1 MESSGLEPAESPLDL
16 AKRLELPF
24 SDLRLITR
32 ALTHRSYVNEHDE
45 ALSDNERLEFL
56 GDAVLDF
63 VVGAWLFNH
72 YPEKA
77 EGELT
82 RMRSAL
88 VRTEQLAEFARQ
100 LNLGAAMRLGR
111 GEIQAGGREKDILLC
126 GTFEAMV
133 GALYLQTN
141 ITAVQEFIHGLLD
154 QTSDK
159 YIFQTDSFDPKSTL
173 QEWSQAQKLGIPNYV
188 TVNTSG
194 PDHDRLFVVNVQ
206 IGGKVYGSGTGHSK
220 QIASRLAALDAI
232 NSINNHEGL
241 N

>member
-1 MESSGLEPAESPLDL
+1 MTENLGWEPAESPAELAIRLDL
-16 AKRLELPF
+16 PF
-24 SDLRLITR
+24 TDLRLITR

-63 VVGAWLFNH
+63 IVGAWLFNH

-100 LNLGAAMRLGR
+100 LNLSAAMRLGR

-126 GTFEAMV
+126 GTFEALV

-141 ITAVQEFIHGLLD
+141 IKTVQEFIHGILD
-154 QTSDK
+154 KTSEK
-159 YIFQTDSFDPKSTL
+159 FLFQTDSFDPKSSL
-173 QEWSQAQKLGIPNYV
+173 QEWSQANKLGIPNYV

-194 PDHDRLFVVNVQ
+194 PDHNRLFEVNVL
-206 IGGKVYGSGTGHSK
+206 ISGKVFGTGSGHSK
-220 QIASRLAALDAI
+220 QIASRLAALNAI
-232 NSINNHEGL
+232 ESINNY
-241 N
+241 

>member
-1 MESSGLEPAESPLDL
+1 MTTNSGWEPAESPVDL
-16 AKRLELPF
+16 ARRLALPF

-45 ALSDNERLEFL
+45 AISDNERLEFL

-100 LNLGAAMRLGR
+100 LNLSAAMRLGR
-111 GEIQAGGREKDILLC
+111 GEIQAGGRERDILLC
-126 GTFEAMV
+126 GTFEALI

-141 ITAVQEFIHGLLD
+141 IKTVQEFIHGLLD
-154 QTSDK
+154 RTSENFL
-159 YIFQTDSFDPKSTL
+159 FQTDSFDPKSTL
-173 QEWSQAQKLGIPNYV
+173 QEWSQANKLGIPNYI

-194 PDHDRLFVVNVQ
+194 PDHDRLFEVNVL
-206 IGGKVYGSGTGHSK
+206 ISGKIYGTGSGHSK
-220 QIASRLAALDAI
+220 QIASRLAALKAI
-232 NSINNHEGL
+232 ESINNI
-241 N
+241 

>member
-1 MESSGLEPAESPLDL
+1 MENSGWEPAESPFDL

-63 VVGAWLFNH
+63 IVGAWLFNH

-111 GEIQAGGREKDILLC
+111 GEIQAGGREKDVLLC
-126 GTFEAMV
+126 GTFEALV

-141 ITAVQEFIHGLLD
+141 IKTVQEFIHGLLD
-154 QTSDK
+154 RTSDK

-173 QEWSQAQKLGIPNYV
+173 QEWSQANKLGIPNYV

-220 QIASRLAALDAI
+220 QTASRLAALNAI
-232 NSINNHEGL
+232 DSINNH
-241 N
+241 

>member
-1 MESSGLEPAESPLDL
+1 MILNSGWEPAESPLDL
-16 AKRLELPF
+16 VRRLNLPF
-24 SDLRLITR
+24 SDMRLISR

-88 VRTEQLAEFARQ
+88 VRTEQLADFARQ

-111 GEIQAGGREKDILLC
+111 GEIQAGGRDRDILLC
-126 GTFEAMV
+126 GTFEALI
-133 GALYLQTN
+133 GALYLNTS
-141 ITAVQEFIHGLLD
+141 IKTVQEFIHGLLD
-154 QTSDK
+154 KTSEK
-159 YIFQTDSFDPKSTL
+159 FLFQTDSFDPKSTL
-173 QEWSQAQKLGIPNYV
+173 QEWSQANKLGIPNYV
-188 TVNTSG
+188 TVNTTG
-194 PDHDRLFVVNVQ
+194 PDHDRLFEVNVM
-206 IGGKVYGSGTGHSK
+206 ISGKVYGTGLGHSK
-220 QIASRLAALDAI
+220 QIASRLAALKAI
-232 NSINNHEGL
+232 DTINNL
-241 N
+241 

>member
-1 MESSGLEPAESPLDL
+1 MTINSGWEPAESPADL
-16 AKRLELPF
+16 ARRLALPF

-100 LNLGAAMRLGR
+100 LNLSAAMRLGR
-111 GEIQAGGREKDILLC
+111 GEIQAGGRERDILLC
-126 GTFEAMV
+126 GTFEALV

-141 ITAVQEFIHGLLD
+141 IRTVQEFIHGLLD
-154 QTSDK
+154 RTSEK
-159 YIFQTDSFDPKSTL
+159 FLFHTDSFDPKSTL
-173 QEWSQAQKLGIPNYV
+173 QEWSQANKLGIPNYV

-194 PDHDRLFVVNVQ
+194 PDHDRLFEVNVL
-206 IGGKVYGSGTGHSK
+206 ISGKIYGTGSGHSK
-220 QIASRLAALDAI
+220 QIASRLAALNAI
-232 NSINNHEGL
+232 ESINNL
-241 N
+241 

>member
-1 MESSGLEPAESPLDL
+1 MTINLGWEPAESPADL
-16 AKRLELPF
+16 ARRLDLPF
-24 SDLRLITR
+24 SDMRLLTR

-45 ALSDNERLEFL
+45 AISDNERLEFL

-100 LNLGAAMRLGR
+100 LNLSAAMRLGH
-111 GEIQAGGREKDILLC
+111 GEIQAGGRERDILLC
-126 GTFEAMV
+126 GTFEALV
-133 GALYLQTN
+133 GALYLQSDIET
-141 ITAVQEFIHGLLD
+141 VQIFIHRLLD
-154 QTSDK
+154 KTK
-159 YIFQTDSFDPKSTL
+159 EKFLVQTDSFDPKSAL
-173 QEWSQAQKLGIPNYV
+173 QEWSQTNKLGIPKYV

-194 PDHDRLFVVNVQ
+194 PDHDRSFEVNVL
-206 IGGKVYGSGTGHSK
+206 IGEKIYGTGIGHSK
-220 QIASRLAALDAI
+220 QIASRLAALSAI
-232 NSINNHEGL
+232 ESLNNL
-241 N
+241 

>member
-1 MESSGLEPAESPLDL
+1 MTINSGWEPAESPADL
-16 AKRLELPF
+16 ARRLALPF

-45 ALSDNERLEFL
+45 AISDNERLEFL

-63 VVGAWLFNH
+63 IVGAWLFNH

-88 VRTEQLAEFARQ
+88 VRTEQLAAFARQ
-100 LNLGAAMRLGR
+100 LKLSAAMRLGR

-126 GTFEAMV
+126 GTFEALV

-141 ITAVQEFIHGLLD
+141 IKTVQEFIHGLLD
-154 QTSDK
+154 RTSEK
-159 YIFQTDSFDPKSTL
+159 YLYQTDSFDPKSTL
-173 QEWSQAQKLGIPNYV
+173 QEWSQANKLGIPNYV
-188 TVNTSG
+188 TVKTSG
-194 PDHDRLFVVNVQ
+194 PDHDRLFEVNVL
-206 IGGKVYGSGTGHSK
+206 ISEKIYGTGSGHSK
-220 QIASRLAALDAI
+220 QIASRLAALKAI
-232 NSINNHEGL
+232 ESINNL
-241 N
+241 